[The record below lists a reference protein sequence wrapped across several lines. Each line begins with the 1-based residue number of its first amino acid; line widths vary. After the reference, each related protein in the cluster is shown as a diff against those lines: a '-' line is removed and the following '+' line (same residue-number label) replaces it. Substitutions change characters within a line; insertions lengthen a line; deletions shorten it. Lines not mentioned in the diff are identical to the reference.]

1 LKIAKD
7 KPKDDKLFNC
17 SQEHELNY
25 VASLYG
31 TNKQEVLD
39 FLEKSCNDGR
49 IKNSTHKEVYKLIQ
63 AELGYAIPV

>member
-1 LKIAKD
+1 MAKD

-31 TNKQEVLD
+31 INKQKVLD
-39 FLEKSCNDGR
+39 FLKKSCKDGK
-49 IKNSTHKEVYKLIQ
+49 INNFTHKEVYKLIQ
-63 AELGYAIPV
+63 DELGYPIPV